1 MITKSYEI
9 NKINFDKIKLF
20 LLYGKNEGLKD
31 EITTFLIDNKSEIL
45 TYDEKEV
52 LNNQNEFIES
62 ILTKSLFEPTK
73 KVIIKR
79 ASDKLLKVVEEVHNK
94 NLDDIM
100 IIINAD
106 NLEKKSKL
114 RSFFEKDKNLICIP
128 FYPDNDQT
136 LVKLAYN
143 FLKEKKIMLSLENIN
158 TVVNKCNGDR
168 ENLFNEL
175 NKIENYCKSGKQI
188 DNEII
193 ARLTN
198 ITENFNISELV
209 DNCLA
214 KNKKKTLNI
223 LNENNFSNEDCI
235 IITRTFLNKSKKILS
250 LSNDYQSNKNMD
262 LTISAAKPP
271 IFWKDKEITKKQLT
285 KWSPNSIKILIYK
298 LNELELLIKKN
309 FSNSINLVTD
319 FILEQST
326 NKTNNSS

>member
-52 LNNQNEFIES
+52 LNNQNEFIEN

-79 ASDKLLKVVEEVHNK
+79 ASDKILKVVEEVHNK

-100 IIINAD
+100 MIINAD

-309 FSNSINLVTD
+309 LSNSINLVTD

-326 NKTNNSS
+326 NKTNN